1 MSLEQQVADG
11 IKKAMLAREE
21 ATLRT
26 LRDIKSAILLAKT
39 SEGFTGEISP
49 ADEMKMLQKMVKQR
63 KDSLEIY
70 EKQGRA
76 DLAAREKEEIAVIE
90 GFLPKQMTEGEIREA
105 VKAAIAETGAS
116 SMADMGRVMGVINK
130 ELAGKADGKTIAT
143 LVKEALNSI

>member
-39 SEGFTGEISP
+39 SEGFTGEISQ

-76 DLAAREKEEIAVIE
+76 DLAAKEKEEIAVIE
-90 GFLPKQMTEGEIREA
+90 GFLPKQMTEAEIREA
-105 VKAAIAETGAS
+105 VRAVITKTGAS
-116 SMADMGRVMGVINK
+116 SMADMGMVMGVINK
-130 ELAGKADGKTIAT
+130 DLAGKADGKTIAT